1 MQHTTRRP
9 VRPRSAAAPRGR
21 AVRAVPV
28 RAVSARA
35 VSVRAVS
42 VRALAVGA
50 LAVGSVALGAAPALA
65 APAPIAPGIM
75 SASITAPATATV
87 GDVVD
92 ASVALTGTSAVYAY
106 ELVVDYDPAV
116 LDYVDGSATAP
127 DGGFDAVDEAEGTL
141 TVTHTR
147 LGTSPELAGD
157 LAVGLQFAAIGA
169 GDGTLGLA
177 SVTLVSSEGLTTT
190 LAAPAA
196 APLAVTAAAVP
207 PVDPAPV
214 PAPDPSTPAGG
225 GTAPVP
231 SPTSGATSASS
242 ASSPLA
248 FTGAEV
254 LPGIIAGAAVLLAG
268 VAAVVVAQLRRR
280 RSAGTR

>member
-9 VRPRSAAAPRGR
+9 ARPRQSAAARG
-21 AVRAVPV
+21 VI
-28 RAVSARA
+28 ARSLCA
-35 VSVRAVS
+35 RT
-42 VRALAVGA
+42 LAAGA
-50 LAVGSVALGAAPALA
+50 LAVGSVALAATPALA
-65 APAPIAPGIM
+65 APAPIAPGIT

-92 ASVALTGTSAVYAY
+92 ASVALAGTSAVYAY

-127 DGGFDAVDEAEGTL
+127 DGGFDAVDEQDGTL

-157 LAVGLQFAAIGA
+157 LAVDLQFAAIGA
-169 GDGTLGLA
+169 GDGTLGLS

-190 LAAPAA
+190 LAAPSA

-214 PAPDPSTPAGG
+214 PVPDPSTPAGG

-231 SPTSGATSASS
+231 SPTSSATSASS
-242 ASSPLA
+242 ASGPLA

-254 LPGIIAGAAVLLAG
+254 LPGILAGAAVLLAG
-268 VAAVVVAQLRRR
+268 VAAVVVAQVRRR